1 MTIKNNIP
9 KYRTKNTEQLTQT
22 EEQEYQIIKEEL
34 IQRKLNDENPNV
46 KRKDIRELISQDTT
60 NSEKIIS
67 RLEHDM
73 NGYGKI
79 DPLLEDDQL
88 EEIMIIGSNKPV
100 YVYHRTNGMMI
111 TDIIPTEI
119 EIRQIINKIANYI
132 QRKIDKETPI
142 LDARLPDG
150 SRVNATIPPITAD
163 GPTLTIRKFKKEQ
176 LTILDLIKSNTISSH
191 LAAFLWIN
199 IDGLNVRPSNII
211 ISGGTGSGKT
221 TTLNTLT
228 SFIPTKERIITIED
242 TLELQIPQEHVIR
255 TETRPPNI
263 EGKGEINMDVLLKN
277 SLRQRP
283 DRIIIGEV
291 RSKEAITLFG
301 ALNTGHSGMGT
312 LHANSTQETVTRLI
326 NPPMNVPTIMINS
339 IDFILMQNRL
349 YHPDKGI
356 IRRITEVAEIVG
368 MEMDKVQLNR
378 LYQYNYSTDTLEYTA
393 ITSNALNEIAAMK
406 GLSNQQILQEI
417 SKREKYLLMNIE
429 NEKHDLY
436 NTKEILNNYYNN

>member
-1 MTIKNNIP
+1 
-9 KYRTKNTEQLTQT
+9 
-22 EEQEYQIIKEEL
+22 
-34 IQRKLNDENPNV
+34 
-46 KRKDIRELISQDTT
+46 
-60 NSEKIIS
+60 
-67 RLEHDM
+67 
-73 NGYGKI
+73 
-79 DPLLEDDQL
+79 
-88 EEIMIIGSNKPV
+88 
-100 YVYHRTNGMMI
+100 
-111 TDIIPTEI
+111 
-119 EIRQIINKIANYI
+119 
-132 QRKIDKETPI
+132 
-142 LDARLPDG
+142 
-150 SRVNATIPPITAD
+150 
-163 GPTLTIRKFKKEQ
+163 
-176 LTILDLIKSNTISSH
+176 
-191 LAAFLWIN
+191 
-199 IDGLNVRPSNII
+199 
-211 ISGGTGSGKT
+211 
-221 TTLNTLT
+221 
-228 SFIPTKERIITIED
+228 
-242 TLELQIPQEHVIR
+242 
-255 TETRPPNI
+255 
-263 EGKGEINMDVLLKN
+263 MDVLLKN